1 MEQKFQSLGG
11 ACEDPSA
18 CTAPQREENVSNRS
32 CHRGPLERF
41 ISTCGVFVALG
52 FLAIPSASHAAVL
65 VVDLDA
71 HGSASDCA
79 ASDGAFTSIQTAVN
93 LAAPGDTIFV
103 CPGTYNEQVVIPS
116 SRSNLTIRGSGAGVT
131 IIRPNTVVQNSN
143 SILLGVPV
151 KAIVV
156 VDGASGVT
164 IASLTVDGSAADGGA
179 NPTAD
184 CSVVGFYL
192 GIFHRQSSGAVS
204 AARVT
209 GMRSATTCGIGIR
222 AENAN
227 LLVTAS
233 FIDTYNF
240 GAIMCVGL
248 ASNCAITGNSIRGLG
263 PVTDQG
269 QAGIHIRAQAA
280 GVISGNTITDHFL
293 IGAKGVLNFSVG
305 VFLADAQPSSNPHVE
320 HNNVFANNQL
330 NVQRQGSASA
340 LR

>member
-1 MEQKFQSLGG
+1 MEQKFQS
-11 ACEDPSA
+11 PSGT
-18 CTAPQREENVSNRS
+18 CDRPFTAPQREENVSNRC

-52 FLAIPSASHAAVL
+52 FLAIPSASQAAVR
-65 VVDLDA
+65 VVDLD
-71 HGSASDCA
+71 GQASETDCGA
-79 ASDGAFTSIQTAVN
+79 ANVASSSIQEAVN
-93 LAAPGDTIFV
+93 LAAPGDTILV

-131 IIRPNTVVQNSN
+131 IIRPDTVVQNSN

-151 KAIVV
+151 KAIIV
-156 VDGASGVT
+156 VDGTSGVT

-192 GIFHRQSSGAVS
+192 GIFQRQGSGAVS
-204 AARVT
+204 ATRIS
-209 GMRSATTCGIGIR
+209 GMRSTTTCGIGIR

-227 LLVTAS
+227 LLVTTS
-233 FIDTYNF
+233 LIDTYNF

-248 ASNCAITGNSIRGLG
+248 ASTCTITGNAIRGLG
-263 PVTDQG
+263 RVTDQG

-293 IGAKGVLNFSVG
+293 IGAKGTLNFSVG
-305 VFLADAQPSSNPHVE
+305 IFLAAAQPSSNPHLE
-320 HNNVFANNQL
+320 RDNVFANNQL
-330 NVQRQGSASA
+330 NVQRQATAST